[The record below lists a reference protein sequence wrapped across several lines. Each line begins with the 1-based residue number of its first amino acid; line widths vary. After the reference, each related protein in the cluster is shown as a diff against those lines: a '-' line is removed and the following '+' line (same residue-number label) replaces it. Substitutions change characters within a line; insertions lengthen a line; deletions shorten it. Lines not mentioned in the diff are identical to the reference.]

1 MILLSSAIG
10 SFIQLLGVLI
20 IFIFV
25 LIITY
30 FTTKWIGS
38 YQKVNYQNKNLQVI
52 ESIRMGS
59 NKLITLVKAG
69 EIYLVVA
76 VGKDEVTLLAE
87 LTEEQLTEVPAFS
100 SGEVGFSTDKK
111 AVQENFQ
118 EILNKVKEH
127 FPKK

>member
-1 MILLSSAIG
+1 MILLSSAIS

-30 FTTKWIGS
+30 FTTKWIGN

-100 SGEVGFSTDKK
+100 SGDVAFSADKK
-111 AVQENFQ
+111 AMQENFQ